1 MEDSE
6 EIRALEE
13 FVLNNPD
20 MEKLEEM
27 LDIFNVFEVLKI
39 EKVEL
44 KHSDFLAWLF
54 NPYENH
60 SLESFFLRQFL
71 KRFYSENKGI
81 IDSDLTLFDFET
93 FDYSDVEIRREWR
106 NIDILILIRGEGKKN
121 KKVAIAIENKIDSP
135 ETNDQLVR
143 YKKIM
148 GNEFPDYNRLLIFLT
163 PYGIE
168 PSDSDWIPFQYGAI
182 AELLEGILEH
192 KKDYLS
198 DNVYNFIDQYKRILR
213 RYIVEKGEI
222 EEICRK
228 IYTKHQRA
236 LDLIFEYRPDLESQI
251 SDYLNEMISKYN
263 LIKYSSS
270 KTYTAFSTDV
280 IDKKIEKTG
289 LSDYKNLFYYE
300 VINRPKK
307 LQLMLRIGPGNK
319 DIREKLYNFCIM
331 KPDLFNVSNR
341 SLSPKYHAVV
351 SKTLLST
358 NDYGEGDVELLKS
371 RMENNFEKFFNNEMK
386 EIDRYFEEK
395 WTDNNI
401 SFPVKS
407 K

>member
-1 MEDSE
+1 M
-6 EIRALEE
+6 
-13 FVLNNPD
+13 
-20 MEKLEEM
+20 
-27 LDIFNVFEVLKI
+27 
-39 EKVEL
+39 
-44 KHSDFLAWLF
+44 
-54 NPYENH
+54 
-60 SLESFFLRQFL
+60 
-71 KRFYSENKGI
+71 
-81 IDSDLTLFDFET
+81 
-93 FDYSDVEIRREWR
+93 
-106 NIDILILIRGEGKKN
+106 
-121 KKVAIAIENKIDSP
+121 
-135 ETNDQLVR
+135 
-143 YKKIM
+143 
-148 GNEFPDYNRLLIFLT
+148 
-163 PYGIE
+163 
-168 PSDSDWIPFQYGAI
+168 
-182 AELLEGILEH
+182 
-192 KKDYLS
+192 
-198 DNVYNFIDQYKRILR
+198 
-213 RYIVEKGEI
+213 EKGEI

>member
-20 MEKLEEM
+20 LDKLEEM

-39 EKVEL
+39 QKVEL

-148 GNEFPDYNRLLIFLT
+148 SNEFPDYSRLLIFLT

-168 PSDSDWIPFQYGAI
+168 PSDPDWIPFQYGAV

-228 IYTKHQRA
+228 IYSKHQRA
-236 LDLIFEYRPDLESQI
+236 LDLIFEYRPDLELMVSE
-251 SDYLNEMISKYN
+251 YLTEMLPKFH
-263 LIKYSSS
+263 LIKISGA
-270 KTYTAFSTDV
+270 KTYIHFTTEILDRKIKKLGSVASERIFFYYFVNSN
-280 IDKKIEKTG
+280 KKIQLR
-289 LSDYKNLFYYE
+289 LS
-300 VINRPKK
+300 IC
-307 LQLMLRIGPGNK
+307 PGNPEY
-319 DIREKLYNFCIM
+319 REKLYKFCLER
-331 KPDLFNVSNR
+331 PDLFNVVKKN
-341 SLSPKYHAVV
+341 LSPEWHSVL
-351 SKTLLST
+351 SKTILST
-358 NDYGEGDVELLKS
+358 KEYETEDIEILKS
-371 RMENNFEKFFNNEMK
+371 KIENNFEKFLSNEMK

-395 WTDNNI
+395 WI
-401 SFPVKS
+401 
-407 K
+407 